1 VITLADVLRRF
12 ADDYLLAHG
21 ASLLPSHG
29 RAIADILA
37 CRTEALGGHRW
48 RCDHCSAEV
57 YSYHSCKNRSC
68 PTCHRDQTERWL
80 AARQAELLPCCYFHV
95 TVTVPEELRVVLR
108 VNQKDGYAA
117 LMQAA
122 AEAIIELARDR
133 RYVGGTVGVLAVL
146 HTWTQQLVYHPHVH
160 CLVTGGGVSDDAC
173 SWHPARSKYLIPTKA
188 LANLVRGKLKAAL
201 EKRRPDLVVPPAV
214 WSKPW
219 VTHCTTWGDGA
230 DAVLQYLARY
240 VFRVA
245 ITNNRIVGLDD
256 TSVTIRH
263 KHRASGRWRRMCLS
277 GHEFMRRF
285 LQHVLPKGLHKVRY
299 YGLWHPS
306 RREHAARARL
316 MLQLTQ
322 AAIPCATPHLAET
335 TDRAIDPTSERTSS
349 EPARICPCCKQG
361 HLVRVGRLYPKQ
373 ATGP

>member
-1 VITLADVLRRF
+1 
-12 ADDYLLAHG
+12 
-21 ASLLPSHG
+21 
-29 RAIADILA
+29 
-37 CRTEALGGHRW
+37 
-48 RCDHCSAEV
+48 
-57 YSYHSCKNRSC
+57 
-68 PTCHRDQTERWL
+68 
-80 AARQAELLPCCYFHV
+80 
-95 TVTVPEELRVVLR
+95 
-108 VNQKDGYAA
+108 
-117 LMQAA
+117 M
-122 AEAIIELARDR
+122 
-133 RYVGGTVGVLAVL
+133 LAVL

-245 ITNNRIVGLDD
+245 ITNNRIVGLDN

-373 ATGP
+373 ATGPWPSPLSSNITAA